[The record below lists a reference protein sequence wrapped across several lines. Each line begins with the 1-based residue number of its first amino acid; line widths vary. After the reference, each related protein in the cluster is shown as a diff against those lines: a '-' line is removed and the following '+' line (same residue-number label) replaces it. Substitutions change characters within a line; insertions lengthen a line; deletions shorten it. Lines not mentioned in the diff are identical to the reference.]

1 MSQKKKLS
9 KRLLAIIIS
18 AGVALIF
25 SAAILITNIF
35 IPLKY
40 LSSYINISL
49 DKLQKGEM
57 RISFLD
63 VGEGDCTLLEL
74 PNGKVALFDGGN
86 GSYNNQLKIFKKL
99 NSFKID
105 KIDYLFCTSSVKK
118 RCGGLAEIAKYK
130 KIDKVFAPIYKNYG
144 ITEDYRNFR
153 KEVKNKRAVVN
164 ECVYGA
170 GEYNEE
176 YGYCFYVLSPETV
189 SSDSE
194 YNGVNSSSVWI
205 SYGGVSVLLLGDLKT
220 SDLKNLYDSYTLT
233 GFEIDGHGIKLEECN
248 IVKAANGGKESGACA
263 LLYDLIQ
270 AETAIISTNKE
281 PDLAVLAD
289 LEAYANGNI
298 YRTDKNGT
306 VTLTISDGTYNIKKE
321 RQ

>member
-9 KRLLAIIIS
+9 KRLLATIITT
-18 AGVALIF
+18 GVALLF
-25 SAAILITNIF
+25 LAAILITNIF
-35 IPLKY
+35 IPIKY
-40 LSSYINISL
+40 LSPYINISL
-49 DKLQKGEM
+49 DKPRKGEM

-74 PNGKVALFDGGN
+74 PDGKVALFDGGN

-105 KIDYLFCTSSVKK
+105 KIDYLFCTSSAKK
-118 RCGGLAEIAKYK
+118 RCGGLAEIVQYK
-130 KIDKVFAPIYKNYG
+130 KIDKVFAPIYTNYG
-144 ITEDYRNFR
+144 VTEEYRNFR
-153 KEVKNKRAVVN
+153 KEVKNKNTVVN

-176 YGYCFYVLSPETV
+176 YDYCFYVLYPETA
-189 SSDSE
+189 STDSE
-194 YNGVNSSSVWI
+194 YSSISSSSVWI

-220 SDLKNLYDSYTLT
+220 SELQSLYDSYEMT
-233 GFEIDGHGIKLEECN
+233 GFEIDGHSIKLEDCN

-270 AETAIISTNKE
+270 AETAIISTDTQ
-281 PDLAVLAD
+281 PALAVLAD
-289 LEAYANGNI
+289 IGNYAGTNI

-306 VTLTISDGTYNIKKE
+306 ITLSIVDGAYSVKKE
-321 RQ
+321 R